1 MPPCVARSNLDLVSL
16 LTTTL
21 LLPSHHSVYFSAV
34 QYKVVDS
41 LVPSAHY
48 KLTDPASQIR
58 SYVFDVIRSSIPRM
72 DLDDAFAS
80 KSDLADAV
88 QHQLQA
94 LMSDYGY
101 EIIAAL
107 VVDLDPNAKV
117 KGAMNEIN
125 GKDG

>member
-1 MPPCVARSNLDLVSL
+1 M
-16 LTTTL
+16 
-21 LLPSHHSVYFSAV
+21 
-34 QYKVVDS
+34 
-41 LVPSAHY
+41 VPSAHY

-117 KGAMNEIN
+117 KGAMNEII
-125 GKDG
+125 GMDG